1 MKKNPHHGSNF
12 DDFLRE
18 EGILEAVEAS
28 AVKSVLAMELQQLIK
43 KQRLSKTD
51 LAARMA
57 TSRAA
62 VDRVLDPDNQSV
74 TLDTLYRA
82 ARAVG
87 RELRISLV
95 KA

>member
-1 MKKNPHHGSNF
+1 MKKNPRDGSNF

-18 EGILEAVEAS
+18 EGILEAVEAR
-28 AVKSVLAMELQQLIK
+28 AVKAVLAMELQKLIK
-43 KQRLSKTD
+43 KQKLSKTE
-51 LAARMA
+51 LAARME

-62 VDRVLDPDNQSV
+62 VDRVLDPENDSV

-82 ARAVG
+82 AHAVG

-95 KA
+95 RA